1 MATTCVRAREIC
13 SSSRVWIG
21 QACMEAKLM
30 YAARLGDT
38 LLAMGGPESPWHHG
52 FENYVL
58 GTDAVHGLCGAVR
71 WHVAVTITAW
81 SSAPA

>member
-1 MATTCVRAREIC
+1 
-13 SSSRVWIG
+13 
-21 QACMEAKLM
+21 M

-38 LLAMGGPESPWHHG
+38 LLAMGGPASPWHHG